1 MCVDYTN
8 LNEGCPKD
16 SFSLPLIDRLINS
29 TTTCE
34 LLSFMDAYSKYN
46 QILMY
51 HQDQEHTTFTI
62 DRELYCNKVMLFGL
76 KNASATYQG
85 LINSMFT
92 EQIGKNMG
100 VYVDMLVKSKHV
112 NQHITNLSET
122 LTILKRYQM
131 RLNPNKCAFGI
142 HD

>member
-1 MCVDYTN
+1 
-8 LNEGCPKD
+8 
-16 SFSLPLIDRLINS
+16 
-29 TTTCE
+29 
-34 LLSFMDAYSKYN
+34 MDAYSKYN